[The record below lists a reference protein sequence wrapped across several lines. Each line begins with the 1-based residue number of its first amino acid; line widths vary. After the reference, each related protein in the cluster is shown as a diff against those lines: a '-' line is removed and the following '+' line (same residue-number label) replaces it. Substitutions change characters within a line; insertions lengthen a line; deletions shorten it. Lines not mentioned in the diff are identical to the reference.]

1 MLTREQAVD
10 FILNN
15 PKKYASMLGFNKLV
29 DINEKWIID
38 MVRGKEDKS
47 LMAHRNSYKT
57 TCVSIALAEIILLL
71 PRLRTMF
78 MRKTD
83 TDIKEVVKQVQ
94 KILDDPHTIYLTQ
107 CIYGIN
113 LSQTTKTATE
123 ISTNLSADIK
133 GTSQLVGIGTGGSLT
148 GKHFDRIFTDDIIN
162 VQDRISKAER
172 DRTKLV
178 YQELQNIKNR
188 GGRIYNTLTPW
199 HKDDAS
205 TLMPPAEKYTCYDT
219 GIMTAEDIAEK
230 KESMTPALFCAN
242 YELRHIASEDVL
254 FDDRPTGADVRL
266 INNGLSHLDSAFY
279 GEDYTAFTV
288 MNYCNGNLYVL
299 GKIWRKH
306 VEDCYDDIIGLWET
320 HLCGKLYTELNADKG
335 MVARDLKNRGVRTVT
350 YSEDMNK
357 HIKISTYLKAVW
369 KFVIFVEG
377 TDPEYIEQICD
388 YTEDADHDDAPDSCA
403 CLARIMYRK
412 VLRDDPYKVL
422 KGGQNANV
430 SRLSDGIITEH
441 GKGIY

>member
-1 MLTREQAVD
+1 MLTREQAIE
-10 FILNN
+10 FMISN
-15 PKKYASMLGFNKLV
+15 PKKYASLLGFNKLV

-57 TCVSIALAEIILLL
+57 TCVSIALAEIIILL

-94 KILDDPHTIYLTQ
+94 KILKDPHTIYLVQ
-107 CIYGIN
+107 CIYGVN
-113 LSQTTKTATE
+113 LALNISTATE
-123 ISTNLSADIK
+123 ISTNLSTDIK
-133 GTSQLVGIGTGGSLT
+133 GTSQLVGIGSGGSLT

-199 HKDDAS
+199 HRDDAS
-205 TLMPPAEKYTCYDT
+205 TLMPAPEKYTCYDT

-230 KESMTPALFCAN
+230 KESMSPALFCAN
-242 YELRHIASEDVL
+242 YELRHIASEDVI
-254 FDDRPTGADVRL
+254 FDEPMQGAS
-266 INNGLSHLDSAFY
+266 IQNIKNGLSHVDSAFN
-279 GEDYTAFTV
+279 GEDYTAFTI
-288 MNYCNGNLYVL
+288 MNYYDGKLYVL
-299 GKIWRKH
+299 GKMWRKH
-306 VEDCYDDIIGLWET
+306 VEDCYDDIIGLWNK
-320 HLCGKLYTELNADKG
+320 HLCGKLYTEDNADKG
-335 MVARDLKNRGVRTVT
+335 FVARDLKNKGVRTVT
-350 YSEDMNK
+350 YSETMNK
-357 HIKISTYLKAVW
+357 HIKIVTYLKAIW
-369 KFVIFVEG
+369 KYIVFVDG

-388 YTEDADHDDAPDSCA
+388 YTEDAEHDDAPDSCA
-403 CLARIMYRK
+403 CLARLMYRK
-412 VLRDDPYKVL
+412 VIRDDPYQML
-422 KGGQNANV
+422 KEGRNGN
-430 SRLSDGIITEH
+430 I
-441 GKGIY
+441 

>member
-1 MLTREQAVD
+1 MLTRKEATD
-10 FILNN
+10 FLLNN
-15 PKKYASMLGFNKLV
+15 PKKYAKMLGFDKLV
-29 DINEKWIID
+29 DINEAWIID
-38 MVRGKEDKS
+38 MVRGKDDKS

-57 TCVSIALAEIILLL
+57 TCVSVALAEIIILL

-94 KILDDPHTIYLTQ
+94 KILKDPHTLYLTQ
-107 CIYGIN
+107 CIYGVN
-113 LSQTTKTATE
+113 LSLSTETATE
-123 ISTNLSADIK
+123 IQTNLSTDIK

-205 TLMPPAEKYTCYDT
+205 TLMPAPEKYTCYDT
-219 GIMTAEDIAEK
+219 GIMTPEDIQEK

-242 YELRHIASEDVL
+242 YELRHIASEDVI
-254 FDDRPTGADVRL
+254 FDDPAQGAKPEY
-266 INNGLSHLDSAFY
+266 IHNGIAHVDSAFN
-279 GEDYTAFTV
+279 GSDYTAFTI
-288 MNYCNGNLYVL
+288 MNYSDGKLYVL
-299 GKIWRKH
+299 GKMWRKH
-306 VEDCYDDIIGLWET
+306 VEDCYDDIIGLWKGN
-320 HLCGKLYTELNADKG
+320 LCGKLYTEDNADKG
-335 MVARDLKNRGVRTVT
+335 FVARDLKTKEVRAVT
-350 YSEDMNK
+350 YSETMNK
-357 HIKISTYLKAVW
+357 HIKIVTYLKAVW
-369 KFVIFVEG
+369 KYIVFVDG

-388 YTEDADHDDAPDSCA
+388 YTEDAEHDDAPDSCA
-403 CLARIMYRK
+403 CLARMMWKK
-412 VLRDDPYKVL
+412 VIRDDPYQSL
-422 KGGQNANV
+422 KGGVNGNV
-430 SRLSDGIITEH
+430 
-441 GKGIY
+441 

>member
-1 MLTREQAVD
+1 MLTREQAID
-10 FILNN
+10 FLLNH

-29 DINEKWIID
+29 DINEKWIVD
-38 MVRGKEDKS
+38 MVRGKDDKS

-57 TCVSIALAEIILLL
+57 TCVSFALAEIIILL

-83 TDIKEVVKQVQ
+83 TDVKEVVKQVQ
-94 KILDDPHTIYLTQ
+94 KILEDPHTIYLAQ

-113 LSQTTKTATE
+113 LSLSTKTATE
-123 ISTNLSADIK
+123 ISTNLSTDIK

-205 TLMPPAEKYTCYDT
+205 TLMPAPERFTCYDT

-254 FDDRPTGADVRL
+254 FDDRPTGADIKLVY
-266 INNGLSHLDSAFY
+266 NGLSHVDSAFY
-279 GEDYTAFTV
+279 GADYTAFTV
-288 MNYCNGNLYVL
+288 MNYTDGKLYVF

-306 VEDCYDDIIGLWET
+306 VEDCYSDIIDLWNRL
-320 HLCGKLYTELNADKG
+320 LCGKLYMETNADKG
-335 MVARDLKNRGVRTVT
+335 MVARDLKNKGVRTVT
-350 YSEDMNK
+350 YAETMNK
-357 HIKISTYLKAVW
+357 HIKIATYLKSVW
-369 KFVIFVEG
+369 KYIYFVDG
-377 TDPEYIEQICD
+377 TDKEYIEQICD
-388 YTEDADHDDAPDSCA
+388 YTEDAEHDDAPDSCA
-403 CLARIMYRK
+403 CLSRLLWRK
-412 VLRDDPYKVL
+412 VIREDPYTAL
-422 KGGQNANV
+422 KGGNNGNI
-430 SRLSDGIITEH
+430 SRPAGCDITE
-441 GKGIY
+441 YA